1 MTAKMNPAKLRE
13 KAKELIEQAAAEESR
28 RQQLI
33 GNMEV
38 AFIEKDFKGFQPDL
52 FKTQANEMWTK
63 GKIGR

>member
-1 MTAKMNPAKLRE
+1 MV
-13 KAKELIEQAAAEESR
+13 
-28 RQQLI
+28 
-33 GNMEV
+33 V